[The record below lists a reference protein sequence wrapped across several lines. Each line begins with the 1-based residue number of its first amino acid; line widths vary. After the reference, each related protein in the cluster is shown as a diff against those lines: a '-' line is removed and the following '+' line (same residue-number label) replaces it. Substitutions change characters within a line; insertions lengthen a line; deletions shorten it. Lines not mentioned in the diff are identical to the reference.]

1 MEERLLEIRKKALPI
16 LQPYISRLAIFGSFG
31 RQETTARSDL
41 DLLITLK
48 PSHKRPRLGLFKWI
62 EIEEKLEEAFGCDVD
77 LVTEEDL
84 SPYIRPY
91 VEKDK
96 VIIYEER

>member
-1 MEERLLEIRKKALPI
+1 MDEITRIRKKALP
-16 LQPYISRLAIFGSFG
+16 LLKPYISRMAIFGSVVRG
-31 RQETTARSDL
+31 EATKGSDI

-48 PSHKRPRLGLFKWI
+48 PSGKRPKLGLFKFI
-62 EIEEKLEEAFGCDVD
+62 EIEEHLSRELGQEVD
-77 LVTEEDL
+77 LVTEESL

-96 VIIYEER
+96 VVIYEEG